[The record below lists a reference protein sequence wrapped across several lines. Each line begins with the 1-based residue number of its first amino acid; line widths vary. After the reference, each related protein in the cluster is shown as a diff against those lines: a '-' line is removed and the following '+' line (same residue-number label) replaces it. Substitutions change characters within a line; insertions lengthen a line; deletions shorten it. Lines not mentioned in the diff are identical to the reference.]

1 MMDGHGRRRA
11 GTTALGLITA
21 LLVLAGTACS
31 GAKTTEANGPTQ
43 TTQPAP
49 NGVGG
54 MTFGPPDGAVTDGGK
69 LTYGIDAEPEG
80 LDPTKFAFSQAGHA
94 VASAVFDPL
103 ATVDDKGNYKPYL
116 ATAID
121 HSSDNK
127 TWTFTLPDGV
137 AFHDGSKLDAAA
149 VVTVMSAHQASPITG
164 PALNG
169 VLTSVEAKDP
179 THVVFNLK
187 KAAFAF
193 PLLLTTQ
200 AGYIVAPA
208 MLTNPEGAKKPVGS
222 GAFVFDSH
230 EDGKVWR
237 LKKNPTYWNKGLPH
251 LDTIEFQPVADNLER
266 ATKLSNGDLDVIQIL
281 GGAPMIELR
290 NSTTYKRVENLNG
303 DKTFLMLNTTKP
315 PFDKLSARQA
325 LAHATDASA
334 YRKEVSA
341 DTAKEITSPYGVGQ
355 PGYLQDNGYPK
366 YDVAEAKRL
375 TKQYETEA
383 GAPLEFEFLAVD
395 DTQNA
400 KMSQLFQEQFA
411 AVGMKV
417 TVKQLPQ
424 INLLAQVAVGNYQLS
439 QFRLFAAPNP
449 DADVHFYRGSSVVT
463 PGISIN
469 FPRYVNPEVDAAIDA
484 AVASGDNTVRA
495 QNYEKVSKIF
505 AEQVPFVWLG
515 QTTWMLAAN
524 PKVNGIYEAANG
536 TIATIGAKTWIANLS
551 ISR

>member
-1 MMDGHGRRRA
+1 MSAAVAVGAALLLLGGA
-11 GTTALGLITA
+11 CSKSGTTESQGG
-21 LLVLAGTACS
+21 AGV
-31 GAKTTEANGPTQ
+31 TTTVPI
-43 TTQPAP
+43 

-54 MTFGPPDGAVTDGGK
+54 MTFGPPDGPVTEGGK

-80 LDPTKFAFSQAGHA
+80 LDPTRFAFSQAGHA

-103 ATVDDKGNYKPYL
+103 ATLDENGNAKPYL
-116 ATAID
+116 ATTID
-121 HSSDNK
+121 HSDDNK
-127 TWTFTLPDGV
+127 TWAFTLPPGV
-137 AFHDGSKLDAAA
+137 KFHDGTALDAAA
-149 VVTVMSAHQASPITG
+149 VVTVMKGHQASPITG

-169 VLTSVEAKDP
+169 VLDTVEAKDA
-179 THVVFNLK
+179 THVVFHLK
-187 KAAFAF
+187 KPAFAF

-200 AGYIVAPA
+200 AGYIVAPS
-208 MLTNPEGAKKPVGS
+208 MLTDPEGAKKPVGS

-266 ATKLSNGDLDVIQIL
+266 ATKLSNGDLDVIQTL

-290 NSTTYKRVENLNG
+290 SSTKYKRVENQNG
-303 DKTFLMLNTTKP
+303 DKVFLMLNTTKP
-315 PFDKLSARQA
+315 PFDKLTARKA
-325 LAHATDASA
+325 LAYATDASA
-334 YRKEVSA
+334 YRREVSA
-341 DTAKEITSPYGVGQ
+341 NTAKEVTSPYSNGQ
-355 PGYLQDNGYPK
+355 PGYLPDDGFPK
-366 YDVAEAKRL
+366 YNVDEAKKL
-375 TKQYETEA
+375 TKQYETES
-383 GAPLEFEFLAVD
+383 GGPLEFEFLAVD

-439 QFRLFAAPNP
+439 QFRLFASPNP

-484 AVASGDNTVRA
+484 AVASGDNAVRA
-495 QNYEKVSKIF
+495 QNYEKVAKIF

-515 QTTWMLAAN
+515 QSTWMLAAN